1 MKSAKSLMVILTA
14 ATFTIAGCMQ
24 QESTEM
30 GSSVEVEQFSN
41 LDPSEGDEQDTL
53 VEVSLGGASRAER
66 FLGSYD
72 EIERLALDVVRNYGN
87 KQVVT
92 DLVLTQEGGI
102 WKGTVPKL
110 IVGFDYT
117 ITGHAYR
124 PYDDVSDNWT
134 TGKVAEAHSKG
145 NKWLEIFQGQVQHP
159 VVEGR
164 IPFL

>member
-1 MKSAKSLMVILTA
+1 
-14 ATFTIAGCMQ
+14 
-24 QESTEM
+24 M
-30 GSSVEVEQFSN
+30 GSSTEVEQVSN

-53 VEVSLGGASRAER
+53 LEVNLGGASRAER

-87 KQVVT
+87 KQVMT

-110 IVGFDYT
+110 IVDFDYT

-124 PYDDVSDNWT
+124 PYDNVSDSWT
-134 TGKVAEAHSKG
+134 TGKVAEAHS
-145 NKWLEIFQGQVQHP
+145 LSLIH
-159 VVEGR
+159 
-164 IPFL
+164 I